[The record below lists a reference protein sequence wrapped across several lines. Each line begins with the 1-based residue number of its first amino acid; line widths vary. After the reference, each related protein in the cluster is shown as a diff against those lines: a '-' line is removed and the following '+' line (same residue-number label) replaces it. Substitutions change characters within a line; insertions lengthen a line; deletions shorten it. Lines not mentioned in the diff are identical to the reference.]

1 MQNTFLN
8 TSIKTALAGAL
19 AVCIGCA
26 AAAGITTKTV
36 NAEGY
41 GADRKEAV
49 NAALVEAVAKVRGL
63 SIVNVS
69 ASAKASTS
77 TGFNLGS
84 KSIRMGAVSESNAD
98 ATASE
103 TAGSVKSYEVISVTE
118 ENGRLHAKI
127 SADISV
133 YKADQ
138 SNNRRSIAVV
148 PFRIPE
154 DAPAQYEKF
163 QQFISQG
170 AVDYVTSTRHFAV
183 VDRSYEK
190 ERIFEFLR
198 LLLPDVNRDERA
210 RIGNS
215 TGTDYLVV
223 GDIMNYQTRKT
234 KTKVPYTNEILEKET
249 TSATV
254 AWRVLE
260 AATGQ
265 ILAAGT
271 LKKDFN
277 SIDPDIG
284 RTIGEE
290 IAEKI
295 ADIIYPI
302 VALEFSNGRISL
314 AQGGGSMKV
323 GRVYTLNRYGK
334 AQIDPYT
341 REPMAREEIP
351 VGKVRIVSVSPKI
364 SYAEVIDSRVDL
376 SGMGPKEYVLRAI
389 DDGMSGSS
397 RGAAKPAVKT
407 MTPAW

>member
-1 MQNTFLN
+1 M
-8 TSIKTALAGAL
+8 
-19 AVCIGCA
+19 
-26 AAAGITTKTV
+26 
-36 NAEGY
+36 
-41 GADRKEAV
+41 
-49 NAALVEAVAKVRGL
+49 
-63 SIVNVS
+63 
-69 ASAKASTS
+69 
-77 TGFNLGS
+77 
-84 KSIRMGAVSESNAD
+84 
-98 ATASE
+98 
-103 TAGSVKSYEVISVTE
+103 
-118 ENGRLHAKI
+118 
-127 SADISV
+127 
-133 YKADQ
+133 
-138 SNNRRSIAVV
+138 V

-334 AQIDPYT
+334 VQIDPYT

-389 DDGMSGSS
+389 DDGLSGSS